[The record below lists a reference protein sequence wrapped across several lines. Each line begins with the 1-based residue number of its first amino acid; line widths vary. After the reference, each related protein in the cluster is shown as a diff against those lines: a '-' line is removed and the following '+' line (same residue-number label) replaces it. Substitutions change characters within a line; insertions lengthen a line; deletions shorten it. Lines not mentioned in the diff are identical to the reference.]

1 MKIKTFYILFLI
13 ILTLT
18 KLNSQ
23 QLVKENLRDVIITP
37 GLDTIIVD
45 RAPGDWW
52 FGPFASMTPFTNF
65 YFGKLVMPQYKEVEL
80 QDLYKKI
87 NYKGGNG
94 WGYSVGLYGEWKKLD
109 FDYGATL
116 KLSLIDIRTSK
127 ATTELNDTVSTTF
140 ENNIDYS
147 YITISPSATFEIK
160 KLTGFFVFGGFDFEI
175 PISAK
180 ITQKKRFY
188 YSEQI
193 DEVYTMGL
201 QDVNFRYGLHLG
213 LSYDLFSASIRALA
227 RSQVSLYILMNTG
240 TNQIS
245 NFGSNFNSFSI
256 KSGIVIKIGPDR
268 KVTDT
273 LFFNPDYQPPLFA
286 LASSNVSAGVNFYR
300 TPQNFIASDLAYL
313 EKPEI
318 QVIAPLVPEIKPT
331 EIAQVV
337 PESKPLKQ
345 IVISK
350 REVYNFP
357 KSETDYELSK
367 DLREYLDALAQFLIS
382 NPNTRVIVEGHNDD
396 RGGSVQENY
405 RRSVLRTENVKNYLM
420 RKGIPAGRI
429 LNTGYGATRTLVPNN
444 TAANRAKNRRVE
456 IIVER

>member
-1 MKIKTFYILFLI
+1 MKINNFYILFLI
-13 ILTLT
+13 IFTLT

-23 QLVKENLRDVIITP
+23 QLVKENLRDVLITP
-37 GLDTIIVD
+37 ALDTIVVE

-52 FGPFASMTPFTNF
+52 FGPFASITPFSNF
-65 YFGKLVMPQYKEVEL
+65 YFGKLVLPQYKEVEL
-80 QDLYKKI
+80 QDLYKKVDY
-87 NYKGGNG
+87 NGGNG
-94 WGYSVGLYGEWKKLD
+94 WGYNVGLYGEWKKIEND
-109 FDYGATL
+109 FGAAL
-116 KLSLIDIRTSK
+116 RLSLIDVRTSK
-127 ATTELNDTVSTTF
+127 ATTELNDTVRTIF

-147 YITISPSATFEIK
+147 YLSLSPSATYEFK
-160 KLTGFFVFGGFDFEI
+160 KLSGFWAFGGFDIEI
-175 PISAK
+175 PLSAK
-180 ITQKKRFY
+180 TNQKKRFF

-201 QDVNFRYGLHLG
+201 QDMNFRFGMHLG
-213 LSYDLFSASIRALA
+213 LSYDLFSANIRALA
-227 RSQVSLYILMNTG
+227 RSQVTLYILMNTG

-256 KSGIVIKIGPDR
+256 KTGIVIKIGPDR
-268 KVTDT
+268 KLIDT

-286 LASSNVSAGVNFYR
+286 LASSNVNNGVNFQR
-300 TPQNFIASDLAYL
+300 VPPNFVAADLAYI

-318 QVIAPLVPEIKPT
+318 QVIAPVEPEIKPT
-331 EIAQVV
+331 EVAQVV
-337 PESKPLKQ
+337 PESKPQKQ
-345 IVISK
+345 IVIGK
-350 REVYNFP
+350 REIYNFP

-429 LNTGYGATRTLVPNN
+429 LNTGYGAARTLVPNN